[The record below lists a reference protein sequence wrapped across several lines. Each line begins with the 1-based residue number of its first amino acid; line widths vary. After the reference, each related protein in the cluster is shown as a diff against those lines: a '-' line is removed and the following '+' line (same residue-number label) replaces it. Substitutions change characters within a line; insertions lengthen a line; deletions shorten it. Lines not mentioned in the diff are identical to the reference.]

1 MKQPI
6 FRFKGFTDDW
16 EQRKVGD
23 IAGATYGGGTPK
35 TSVEK
40 YWNGDIPWIQS
51 SNLTE
56 NELFS
61 VDIQKRITDTGLNNS
76 AAQMVPRNSIAV
88 VSHVGVGKLAFMPID
103 YTTSQDFISLSDLQ
117 TEPKFTCY
125 ALHRRLQQDLNIV
138 QGSAIKGITKEDL
151 LSKEINAPSLEE
163 QEIIG
168 SYFYNLDNLITLHQ
182 RKCDALKTL
191 KKGMLQKMF
200 PKNGA
205 KVPEFR
211 FKGFTGDWEQRKLGD
226 ISEIRTGPFGSVL
239 HAEDYVSDGMPIITT
254 EHFKTGSLPI
264 EKEGLPQVSDSDYQ
278 RLNNYKLERGDIVF
292 SRVGSVDINAL
303 VEQEQSDWLF
313 SGRVLRVRPQ
323 DTVNGRYLHYLLETK
338 TVKDDIV
345 SRAVGQ
351 TMPSINTEIL
361 NATPVCLSFSH
372 EEQLRI
378 GEYLANIDTLIT
390 LHQRKS
396 DALKE
401 FKKGMLQ
408 KMFV

>member
-226 ISEIRTGPFGSVL
+226 ISDIKTGPFGTQLKATEYVPSGTPVINVKNIGAGCIL
-239 HAEDYVSDGMPIITT
+239 DEELDYVPEQTAMRLSEHKII
-254 EHFKTGSLPI
+254 
-264 EKEGLPQVSDSDYQ
+264 V
-278 RLNNYKLERGDIVF
+278 NDIVF
-292 SRVGSVDINAL
+292 GRKGAIGRHAIIGSPQNGWL
-303 VEQEQSDWLF
+303 QGSDCI
-313 SGRVLRVRPQ
+313 RVRLNESVEPSY
-323 DTVNGRYLHYLLETK
+323 VNGYLQSGNVYDYLSIYAYGSTMLTL
-338 TVKDDIV
+338 TTDMISSIPV
-345 SRAVGQ
+345 SF
-351 TMPSINTEIL
+351 PKK
-361 NATPVCLSFSH
+361 
-372 EEQLRI
+372 EEQKAI
-378 GEYLANIDTLIT
+378 GKYLSELGTLIT
-390 LHQRKS
+390 LHQRKA
-396 DALKE
+396 DALKAL
-401 FKKGMLQ
+401 KKGMLQ